1 MGRAGHAGES
11 LGQAESS
18 YVYVNL
24 REFLAIRNS
33 TRTRER
39 RISQDIKAREYTDYG
54 RLALYY

>member
-1 MGRAGHAGES
+1 MGRAWTCRES

-24 REFLAIRNS
+24 EGVLAIRNS